1 MKLAE
6 GMDIADNLEF
16 WARLARR
23 INRELRASR
32 DNSIRFLWVDDFIPG
47 SVELRLDRSQVLTSA
62 WIHGDQQMGSTAQVT
77 LHLDAAAAEAF
88 RSGDWRG
95 LLPADD
101 AHGWLSVDKAAGA
114 MTVTILGRALA

>member
-1 MKLAE
+1 
-6 GMDIADNLEF
+6 MDIVENLEF

-32 DNSIRFLWVDDFIPG
+32 DNSIRFLGLDDFVPG
-47 SVELRLDRSQVLTSA
+47 SVELQLDRNRVLTSA
-62 WIHGDQQMGSTAQVT
+62 WIVGDRRMGSTCQVT

-88 RSGDWRG
+88 RSGEWRR

-101 AHGWLSVDKAAGA
+101 AHSWLSVDKAAGE
-114 MTVTILGRALA
+114 MTVTIAGRALA